1 MGLKP
6 GTDITM
12 DGQDTT
18 EDITDTPTIMVTTD
32 TTSARDL
39 LKLNPPPLPN
49 LKPMLNLK
57 LNLGITDIMDTLMDT
72 TDTPT
77 IMATTDTTLA
87 RGLLKPTPRLKLKP
101 KPNPGTTI
109 VDTTVIP
116 TDMDIT
122 DIPMVVTIGRF
133 LAISNPLLR

>member
-1 MGLKP
+1 MG
-6 GTDITM
+6 
-12 DGQDTT
+12 
-18 EDITDTPTIMVTTD
+18 D

-39 LKLNPPPLPN
+39 LKLNH
-49 LKPMLNLK
+49 
-57 LNLGITDIMDTLMDT
+57 GITDIMDTLTDT

-77 IMATTDTTLA
+77 IMATSDTTLA
-87 RGLLKPTPRLKLKP
+87 RDLLKPNLRLKLKP

-116 TDMDIT
+116 TDTDTT

-133 LAISNPLLR
+133 LAISNPLLSFL

>member
-49 LKPMLNLK
+49 LKPMLKLK

-72 TDTPT
+72 TDTP
-77 IMATTDTTLA
+77 LA
-87 RGLLKPTPRLKLKP
+87 RGLLKLNLRLKLKP

-109 VDTTVIP
+109 VDT
-116 TDMDIT
+116 M
-122 DIPMVVTIGRF
+122 
-133 LAISNPLLR
+133 